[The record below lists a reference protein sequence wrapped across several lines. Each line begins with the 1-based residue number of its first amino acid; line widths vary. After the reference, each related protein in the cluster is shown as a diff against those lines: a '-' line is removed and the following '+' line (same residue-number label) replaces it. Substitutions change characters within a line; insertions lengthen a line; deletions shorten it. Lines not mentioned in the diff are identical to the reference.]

1 MPITKAS
8 GNSVTAAAKGDL
20 VVGNATNDS
29 GVLSVGANDTVLTAD
44 SSTATGL
51 KWGTVAAGANWS
63 VINSGGTTLSGTS
76 TTVSGITSAD
86 KILVLV
92 DAALLNNNTGA
103 VIGLRLNSDT
113 GNNYA
118 FMGARNYPNS
128 TSFQAQMFGADGS
141 MAADSIPLANNPD
154 IANRE
159 VYAYALFS
167 GCNSSGLKAFNS
179 AGGCAVGYSSQAYQ
193 QQRIHGGWYSGSS
206 TISSITIFGGS
217 GSFTGGSVYVYK
229 SA

>member
-128 TSFQAQMFGADGS
+128 TSFQAQ
-141 MAADSIPLANNPD
+141 
-154 IANRE
+154 RE

-206 TISSITIFGGS
+206 TISSITIFAGS
-217 GSFTGGSVYVYK
+217 GSFTGGKVYVYK